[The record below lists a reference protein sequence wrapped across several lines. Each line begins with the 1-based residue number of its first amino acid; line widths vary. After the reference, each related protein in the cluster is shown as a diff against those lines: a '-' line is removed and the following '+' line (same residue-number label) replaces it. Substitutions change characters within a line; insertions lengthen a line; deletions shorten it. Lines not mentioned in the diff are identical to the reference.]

1 MKILKKFEKINRKE
15 VSPQVY
21 KDFSD
26 SCARMQEEEAAN
38 SSYSLLDLFKTP
50 RLRRIT
56 ILLIV
61 IWMAIS
67 LVFDGHVRNV
77 GQLGLDFFITFTIA
91 AATEL
96 PADTF
101 LTLTLD
107 KWGRRWL
114 AFGKNS
120 FPYDLTTLFLISF
133 LLGTMVM
140 SGVFSLLAV
149 CVPPGVYSATLAI
162 LGRFS
167 VNISYNIGLQYAAEL
182 LPTVVRA
189 QGVAFIHIMGYVA
202 AILAPFVVYLSHI
215 MNELPLIVLGVLGI
229 FGGCLSLFL
238 PETLNHELPQS
249 LQDGEEFGRGQ
260 RMWDFPCC
268 QKKVEDDDNFED
280 CGHFKRAQSIGQAS
294 LRASTRGEYSSSIL
308 RRSAYSARAGAS
320 FRSINTKL

>member
-1 MKILKKFEKINRKE
+1 LIFRWLVSQGRIPQALKILKKFEKINGKE
-15 VSPQVY
+15 VSPQIY

-38 SSYSLLDLFKTP
+38 SNYSLLDLFKTP
-50 RLRRIT
+50 RLRNIT
-56 ILLIV
+56 ILLIC

-77 GQLGLDFFITFTIA
+77 GSLGLDFFVTFTVA

-96 PADTF
+96 PADTL

-107 KWGRRWL
+107 RWGRRWL
-114 AFGKNS
+114 AF
-120 FPYDLTTLFLISF
+120 
-133 LLGTMVM
+133 GTMVM

-149 CVPPGVYSATLAI
+149 CVPVGIYSAALAI

-202 AILAPFVVYLSHI
+202 SILAPFVVYLSHI
-215 MNELPLIVLGVLGI
+215 MPELPLIVLGSIGI

-249 LQDGEEFGRGQ
+249 LSDGEEFGRGQ
-260 RMWDFPCC
+260 GMWDFPCC
-268 QKKVEDDDNFED
+268 AKRVDDDEDDKE
-280 CGHFKRAQSIGQAS
+280 CGHFKRSQSIGHQS
-294 LRASTRGEYSSSIL
+294 LRASTRGEFSSSFL
-308 RRSAYSARAGAS
+308 QRSVRSRAS

>member
-1 MKILKKFEKINRKE
+1 MKCQKRHLLTFISTIFSSNYFYRWLVSQGRIQRAMKILKKFEKINKKE

-38 SSYSLLDLFKTP
+38 ASYSLLDLFKTP

-114 AFGKNS
+114 AFGMNKIN
-120 FPYDLTTLFLISF
+120 
-133 LLGTMVM
+133 
-140 SGVFSLLAV
+140 
-149 CVPPGVYSATLAI
+149 
-162 LGRFS
+162 
-167 VNISYNIGLQYAAEL
+167 
-182 LPTVVRA
+182 
-189 QGVAFIHIMGYVA
+189 FI
-202 AILAPFVVYLSHI
+202 
-215 MNELPLIVLGVLGI
+215 IVI
-229 FGGCLSLFL
+229 
-238 PETLNHELPQS
+238 
-249 LQDGEEFGRGQ
+249 
-260 RMWDFPCC
+260 
-268 QKKVEDDDNFED
+268 K
-280 CGHFKRAQSIGQAS
+280 
-294 LRASTRGEYSSSIL
+294 Y
-308 RRSAYSARAGAS
+308 Y
-320 FRSINTKL
+320 

>member
-1 MKILKKFEKINRKE
+1 MSQGRIPKAIGILKKFEKINGKE
-15 VSPQVY
+15 ISPQIY
-21 KDFSD
+21 RDFAA
-26 SCARMQEEEAAN
+26 SCERMQEEEADNA
-38 SSYSLLDLFKTP
+38 SYSILDLFKTP

-56 ILLIV
+56 ILLIL
-61 IWMAIS
+61 IWGAIS

-77 GQLGLDFFITFTIA
+77 GALGLDFFVTFTVA
-91 AATEL
+91 AATEF

-114 AFGKNS
+114 AFG
-120 FPYDLTTLFLISF
+120 
-133 LLGTMVM
+133 TMVM

-149 CVPPGVYSATLAI
+149 LVPVGVASATMAI

-202 AILAPFVVYLSHI
+202 SILAPFIVYLSHV
-215 MNELPLIVLGVLGI
+215 MNELPLIVLGVIGI
-229 FGGCLSLFL
+229 FGGVLALFL

-249 LQDGEEFGRGQ
+249 LSDGEEFGRGQ
-260 RMWDFPCC
+260 GMWDFPCFAK
-268 QKKVEDDDNFED
+268 QVDDEDNEI
-280 CGHFKRAQSIGQAS
+280 GHFRRAQSIGHAS
-294 LRASTRGEYSSSIL
+294 LRASTRGEYSSSML
-308 RRSAYSARAGAS
+308 QRSTRSRAS